1 METPTIAQA
10 AALIAARAISPVE
23 LVEHCLSRIE
33 ALDGALHSFVT
44 VTPERA
50 LEDARAAERR
60 MMAGTLRGKL
70 DGIPIAHKDIYCTR
84 GIATTAHSRFLAGW
98 VPDEDAYTVE
108 LLAQAGTSM
117 LGKLA
122 THEFA
127 LGGPSFDLPWP
138 PARNPWNTDHFT
150 SGSSSG
156 PAAAIAGG
164 LVLGCTGSDTGGSI
178 REPAALCGVTGLKP
192 TYGLCSRR
200 GILPL
205 AFSLDHPGPMA
216 WTVEDCALLLQEMA
230 AYDAGDAASV
240 DHPAPD
246 FGLGLGRDV
255 KGLRI
260 GVVPRWHAIDCP
272 ISAAVQQGFDAA
284 LAVWQ
289 DQGAEIVDLT
299 MPSLFDYQAV
309 CVVIMICEAYAL
321 HEPWMRS
328 RLMEYGELF
337 RDRILMGGMI
347 SSADYLQAL
356 RRRRELCV
364 TTAKVAAEVDVIA
377 TPGAPREAARI
388 DSISKWGFLA
398 STGFAKPFNVTGW
411 PAICVCSGFG
421 EGGLPV
427 SVQIAAKPF
436 EESLLLRVASAFENA
451 TDFRARRPILP
462 HSKQLLA
469 WA

>member
-70 DGIPIAHKDIYCTR
+70 DGVPIAHKDIYCTR
-84 GIATTAHSRFLAGW
+84 GIATTAHSRLLAGW

-230 AYDAGDAASV
+230 AYDAGDLTSV
-240 DHPAPD
+240 DQPAPD
-246 FGLGLGRDV
+246 FSIGLGRNV

-272 ISAAVQQGFDAA
+272 ISPAVQEGFDAA
-284 LAVWQ
+284 LTVWQ

-328 RLMEYGELF
+328 RLKEYGELF
-337 RDRILMGGMI
+337 RDRILMGGLI
-347 SSADYLQAL
+347 SSTDYLQAL
-356 RRRRELCV
+356 RRRRELCA
-364 TTAKVAAEVDVIA
+364 TMAKVAAEVDVIA

-427 SVQIAAKPF
+427 SVQIAAKPL

-451 TDFRARRPILP
+451 TDFRARRPTFP

>member
-1 METPTIAQA
+1 METPTIAEA
-10 AALIAARAISPVE
+10 AALIAARALSPVE

-33 ALDGALHSFVT
+33 ALDDALHSFVT
-44 VTPERA
+44 ITPERA
-50 LEDARAAERR
+50 LEDARAAEQR

-70 DGIPIAHKDIYCTR
+70 DGIPIAHKDIYCTK
-84 GIATTAHSRFLAGW
+84 GIATTAHSRLLQGA
-98 VPDEDAYTVE
+98 VPDEDAHTAM
-108 LLAQAGTSM
+108 LLAKAGTSM

-178 REPAALCGVTGLKP
+178 REPAALCGIAGLKP

-216 WTVEDCALLLQEMA
+216 WTIEDCALLLQAMA
-230 AYDAGDAASV
+230 AYDSA
-240 DHPAPD
+240 DHSSIERPVQD
-246 FGLGLGRDV
+246 FSIGLGRDV
-255 KGLRI
+255 KGFRI
-260 GVVPRWHAIDCP
+260 GVVPRWHAVDCP
-272 ISAAVQQGFDAA
+272 VSPAVQKGFDAA
-284 LAVWQ
+284 LAVWR
-289 DQGAEIVDLT
+289 DQGADIVELT

-328 RLMEYGELF
+328 GPNDYGELL
-337 RDRILMGGMI
+337 RDRILLGGLI
-347 SSADYLQAL
+347 SSSDYLQAL
-356 RRRRELCV
+356 RRRHELCMM
-364 TTAKVAAEVDVIA
+364 TAKAAAGVDVIA

-388 DSISKWGFLA
+388 DSISKWGFLVSA
-398 STGFAKPFNVTGW
+398 GFAKPFNVTGW
-411 PAICVCSGFG
+411 PAICICSGYG

-436 EESLLLRVASAFENA
+436 EESLLLRVADAFEKA
-451 TDFRARRPILP
+451 TDFRALRPC
-462 HSKQLLA
+462 
-469 WA
+469 

>member
-1 METPTIAQA
+1 METLTIAQA
-10 AALIAARAISPVE
+10 AALIAARSISPVD

-33 ALDGALHSFVT
+33 ALDGGLHSFIT

-50 LEDARAAERR
+50 RKDAKAAEQRV
-60 MMAGTLRGKL
+60 MAGALRGKL
-70 DGIPIAHKDIYCTR
+70 DGIPIAHKDIYCTK
-84 GIATTAHSRFLAGW
+84 GIATTAHSRLLEGW
-98 VPDEDAYTVE
+98 APDEDAHLVT

-138 PARNPWNTDHFT
+138 PARNPWDTDHFT

-178 REPAALCGVTGLKP
+178 REPAALCGIAGLKP

-205 AFSLDHPGPMA
+205 AFSLDHAGPMA
-216 WTVEDCALLLQEMA
+216 WTVEDCAMLLQEMTA
-230 AYDAGDAASV
+230 HDPMDPASV
-240 DHPAPD
+240 DHPALD
-246 FGLGLGRDV
+246 FSSGLGRDA
-255 KGLRI
+255 KGIRI
-260 GVVPRWHAIDCP
+260 GVVPHWHTVDCP
-272 ISAAVQQGFDAA
+272 VSPAVQASFDAA
-284 LAVWQ
+284 LTVWK

-328 RLMEYGELF
+328 QFNDYGELL
-337 RDRILMGGMI
+337 RDRILLGGLI
-347 SSADYLQAL
+347 SSTDYLQAL
-356 RRRRELCV
+356 RRRAELCLA
-364 TTAKVAAEVDVIA
+364 TAKAASGVDVIA

-411 PAICVCSGFG
+411 PAISVCSGFG

-427 SVQIAAKPF
+427 SLQIAAKPF
-436 EESLLLRVASAFENA
+436 QETQLFQVASAFENA
-451 TDFRARRPILP
+451 TNFRAYRP
-462 HSKQLLA
+462 S
-469 WA
+469 